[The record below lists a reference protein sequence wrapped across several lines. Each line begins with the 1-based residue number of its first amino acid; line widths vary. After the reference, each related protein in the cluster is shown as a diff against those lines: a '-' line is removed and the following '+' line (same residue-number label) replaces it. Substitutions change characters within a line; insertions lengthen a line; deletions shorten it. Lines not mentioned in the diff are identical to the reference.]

1 MISGTPSTEE
11 RLSDMSS
18 GSRWGKPRRRTA
30 CKWVSIVSGLMCVSG
45 CVPVNPQETTLD
57 LSDFQLFQYRWVPKF
72 APGSPRVPFVSI
84 IQRDDAYDLQLWL
97 SPRTEEERAGCLHT
111 PSPYAYGCLALI
123 ERPLSPDEVQHML
136 DLFSAVRI
144 AYNPLSIPVM
154 DVAPDEYRWDDLF
167 SYGVPTIWA
176 GNQLNE
182 QDEAAII
189 AFIYSLVPA
198 DM

>member
-1 MISGTPSTEE
+1 MINGTPSTEE
-11 RLSDMSS
+11 RLSGISS
-18 GSRWGKPRRRTA
+18 GPRWGEPRRRA
-30 CKWVSIVSGLMCVSG
+30 VCKWVSIVSGLMCVSG

-72 APGSPRVPFVSI
+72 VAAPPRILFVSI
-84 IQRDDAYDLQLWL
+84 VQRDDAYDLQLWL
-97 SPRTEEERAGCLHT
+97 SPQNDEERANCLHT
-111 PSPYAYGCLALI
+111 PPNAWGCVLLI

-176 GNQLNE
+176 GKQLNE

-198 DM
+198 DI